1 MTAPNMWSFASSPP
15 HRRLRKVWLTGVGRL
30 MSFFICDGFMQATL
44 ILDSKVVKTKVFA
57 DNHDVDDLI
66 KKCKAMVR
74 RYDGYPF
81 IQIKNTTYYDD
92 KIVYDLHT
100 FNHQSSVLEIDFN

>member
-1 MTAPNMWSFASSPP
+1 
-15 HRRLRKVWLTGVGRL
+15 
-30 MSFFICDGFMQATL
+30 MQATL

-100 FNHQSSVLEIDFN
+100 FNHQSSVLEIDFNYLLGLQSKRWAASLFYLQDTLSKIAQGKGI

>member
-1 MTAPNMWSFASSPP
+1 
-15 HRRLRKVWLTGVGRL
+15 
-30 MSFFICDGFMQATL
+30 MQATL
-44 ILDSKVVKTKVFA
+44 ILDSKAVKTKVFA

-92 KIVYDLHT
+92 KIIYDLHT
-100 FNHQSSVLEIDFN
+100 FNHQSLVLEIDFN

>member
-1 MTAPNMWSFASSPP
+1 MNPHMAGFFYSSLAHRRWSFDE
-15 HRRLRKVWLTGVGRL
+15 L
-30 MSFFICDGFMQATL
+30 FFICDGFMQATL
-44 ILDSKVVKTKVFA
+44 ILDNKAVKTKVFA